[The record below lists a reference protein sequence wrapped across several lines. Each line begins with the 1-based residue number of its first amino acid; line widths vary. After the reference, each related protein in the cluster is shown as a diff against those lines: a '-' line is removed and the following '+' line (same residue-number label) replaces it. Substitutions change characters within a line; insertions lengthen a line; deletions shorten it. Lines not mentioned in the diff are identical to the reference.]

1 MDTLL
6 CDYLV
11 FIKEN
16 DQSLNYLQICGKSI
30 AEIFGKKQQIKQQK
44 YNLKKS
50 EKLNF
55 DYTVNLIDRHQMF
68 YCNHMSRKPGL
79 FRKSFL
85 NKNDPHTEYIA
96 KDHFSELIDER
107 LLNTS

>member
-6 CDYLV
+6 SDYLV

-30 AEIFGKKQQIKQQK
+30 AEIFEKKQQIKQQK

-55 DYTVNLIDRHQMF
+55 DYTVNLIDKHQMF
-68 YCNHMSRKPGL
+68 Y
-79 FRKSFL
+79 
-85 NKNDPHTEYIA
+85 
-96 KDHFSELIDER
+96 
-107 LLNTS
+107 